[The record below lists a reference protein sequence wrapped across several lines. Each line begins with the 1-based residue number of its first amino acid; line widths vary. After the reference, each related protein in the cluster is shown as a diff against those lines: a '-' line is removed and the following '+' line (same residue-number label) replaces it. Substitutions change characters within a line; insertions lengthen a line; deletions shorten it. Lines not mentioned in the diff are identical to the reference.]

1 MNKPMILI
9 VEDEPAIADTIQ
21 YAVESEGMESIW
33 VATAADAQKA
43 ISTHSIDLIILDV
56 GLPDKNGFDLCRELK
71 PQVTTPIIFLTARD
85 DVIDKVVGLELG
97 ADDYI
102 SKPFSPREL
111 SARVKVVLRRTQS
124 KPAEETLTQA
134 QNFSDSSSQEQFDVK
149 EEECQILYKGK
160 TLELSKQ
167 EYIIL
172 NTFIKRP
179 QKVFSR
185 EELMMQAWEVP
196 ESSMDRT
203 IDTHIKNLRKKM
215 KEITPEGDPIR
226 THRGLGYSLQ
236 EKEL

>member
-1 MNKPMILI
+1 MILI
-9 VEDEPAIADTIQ
+9 IEDEPAIADTIQ
-21 YAVESEGMESIW
+21 YALESEGVSSMW
-33 VATAADAQKA
+33 VATAADAEKA
-43 ISTHSIDLIILDV
+43 ISSHKIDLIVLDV

-71 PQVTTPIIFLTARD
+71 PQLDTPIIFLTARD

-124 KPAEETLTQA
+124 KNNETQHTPIQE
-134 QNFSDSSSQEQFDVK
+134 FIDSSSEGTFDVK

-160 TLELSKQ
+160 ALELSKQ

-215 KEITPEGDPIR
+215 KEITPESDPIR